1 MKKADYTRKTQA
13 LQSERQTLER
23 YTSELRSKVQ
33 QIEQDLAE
41 RHQQAKKVLEESST
55 KRDHYAEQLKRISD
69 AQREHVTQWDRVDW
83 DRIRREQPERIPE
96 LLLQRDQ
103 ARDTLAKAEAEQ
115 IKLEGE
121 SKAEAEQRQQQE
133 REAYA
138 RGWVGQK
145 QALLDHVKQN
155 HPVFVDPQ
163 KSDSEWAK
171 IAGTLKSVG
180 MPEEVV
186 QAAFG
191 VRHDPN
197 VPLVSP
203 PMFELI
209 RKAALYDAAVAQHS
223 KVTAPGKPDQAG
235 ADLGKI
241 RVVKAEAA
249 RFRPPPPDKAALGRA
264 RAQFNRTFS
273 LKDAKAV
280 ELAKITARRS
290 G

>member
-1 MKKADYTRKTQA
+1 LVA
-13 LQSERQTLER
+13 
-23 YTSELRSKVQ
+23 
-33 QIEQDLAE
+33 
-41 RHQQAKKVLEESST
+41 RHQQAQNDLREAAA
-55 KRDHYAEQLKRISD
+55 KREHYTEQLKRISD

-83 DRIRREQPERIPE
+83 DRIRREQPERIPD

-103 ARDTLAKAEAEQ
+103 AREALAKADAEVQ
-115 IKLEGE
+115 RSEGE
-121 SKAEAEQRQQQE
+121 SKAEADQRRQQE
-133 REAYA
+133 REVYA
-138 RGWVGQK
+138 RTWVGSK

-155 HPVFVDPQ
+155 HPVFSDPKQ
-163 KSDSEWAK
+163 SDAEWGK
-171 IAGTLKSVG
+171 IAGTLKAVG
-180 MPEEVV
+180 MSEEVI

-209 RKAALYDAAVAQHS
+209 RKAALYDAAVGQVS
-223 KVTAPGKPDQAG
+223 KATATGKPAANG
-235 ADLGKI
+235 DLGKI
-241 RVVKAEAA
+241 RVVKAEAP

-280 ELAKITARRS
+280 EMAKMQARRFQT

>member
-1 MKKADYTRKTQA
+1 MG
-13 LQSERQTLER
+13 QSRLGPHSARAAGTHW
-23 YTSELRSKVQ
+23 S
-33 QIEQDLAE
+33 DF
-41 RHQQAKKVLEESST
+41 SSN
-55 KRDHYAEQLKRISD
+55 A
-69 AQREHVTQWDRVDW
+69 
-83 DRIRREQPERIPE
+83 IRRASTWPKPRPSSA
-96 LLLQRDQ
+96 Q
-103 ARDTLAKAEAEQ
+103 AES
-115 IKLEGE
+115 E

-138 RGWVGQK
+138 RGWVGSK

-155 HPVFVDPQ
+155 HPVFMDPQ

-209 RKAALYDAAVAQHS
+209 RKAALYDAAVQQHS
-223 KVTAPGKPDQAG
+223 KVTAPGKPAERRPQARSAWSRPRRPG
-235 ADLGKI
+235 SVHHRRTRRRWAGP
-241 RVVKAEAA
+241 RHSSTAPF
-249 RFRPPPPDKAALGRA
+249 RF
-264 RAQFNRTFS
+264 
-273 LKDAKAV
+273 KDAKAV
-280 ELAKITARRS
+280 ELAKLTARRS